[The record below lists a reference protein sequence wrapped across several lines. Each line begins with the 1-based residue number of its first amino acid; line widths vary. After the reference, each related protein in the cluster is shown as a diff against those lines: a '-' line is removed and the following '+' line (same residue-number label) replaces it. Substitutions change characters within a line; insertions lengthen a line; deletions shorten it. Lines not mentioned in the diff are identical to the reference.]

1 MKGVDAYDFLIGFRR
16 EKEVNPMNKKGEFMK
31 EKRIS
36 FGQGKGS
43 LTHNNREF
51 MADNVDPLRT
61 PQNITFVRQPIGEAY
76 DQLFAE
82 STERYNAKQKRND
95 RKVQGSYYEH
105 LFGVKPCN
113 TVRTAADKRMSF
125 YEDVVQIGKKEDS
138 GYGTED
144 FQLVADC
151 LKEYMEGFQERNP
164 NFYVFN
170 AVLHMDEATP
180 HLHIDYIPVGHYK
193 RGQDT
198 QNGIAQALK
207 EMGYGEGKMAI
218 AKWRVAEVEVLNR
231 ICLEHG
237 IKPLAPEKAR
247 GTVEIPEYKEQ
258 RRQNDEL
265 KTQNAQ
271 VEAELGEKRE
281 ILKAVKEK
289 TAKLAEIDS
298 IETGKTV
305 FGGKVTVS
313 QEDWQNVTNL
323 AKKEVASQKQ
333 TKKLRKERDDAVRE
347 RDELKAKL
355 SAVSSEL
362 ATYKKAEEQ
371 KGLFTREKLKNEAK
385 RISREDELS
394 RELRKAKAF
403 ISACGLNADYQQYKY
418 NSTTRK
424 TVLE

>member
-1 MKGVDAYDFLIGFRR
+1 
-16 EKEVNPMNKKGEFMK
+16 MNKKGEFMK

-51 MADNVDPLRT
+51 VADNVDPLRT

-82 STERYNAKQKRND
+82 STQRYNAKQKRND
-95 RKVQGSYYEH
+95 RKVQGSYYEY
-105 LFGVKPCN
+105 LFGVKPC
-113 TVRTAADKRMSF
+113 KM
-125 YEDVVQIGKKEDS
+125 EDS

-151 LKEYMEGFQERNP
+151 LKEYMEGFQNRNP

-180 HLHIDYIPVGHYK
+180 HLHFDYIPVGHYK

-207 EMGYGEGKMAI
+207 EMGFGEGKQAI
-218 AKWRVAEVEVLNR
+218 ARWRAAEVEVLNK

-247 GTVEIPEYKEQ
+247 GTLEVEEYKEQ
-258 RRQNDEL
+258 RRQADEL
-265 KTQNAQ
+265 AEQNAL
-271 VEAELGEKRE
+271 VKAELGEKRE

-313 QEDWQNVTNL
+313 QEDWQNVTDL
-323 AKKEVASQKQ
+323 ARKEVASQK
-333 TKKLRKERDDAVRE
+333 
-347 RDELKAKL
+347 
-355 SAVSSEL
+355 
-362 ATYKKAEEQ
+362 
-371 KGLFTREKLKNEAK
+371 
-385 RISREDELS
+385 
-394 RELRKAKAF
+394 
-403 ISACGLNADYQQYKY
+403 
-418 NSTTRK
+418 
-424 TVLE
+424 